1 VDNGHERVDNKTSR
15 TTINY
20 VVLPPTWF
28 AMMNFLYLDMPEGKR
43 WHDFEDFTLIKVI
56 SMPISE
62 TTMADWSFW
71 HRALYVFFP
80 RFLLPRFL
88 SIFFQFE
95 VHNGRHLDNF
105 PEGMSVIYC
114 INHRSHL
121 DGLIAGSA
129 VVVPREPRTCIALM
143 GAGNIMQEN
152 FFFRLLPYFGAFP
165 IYPEKPDIALNFA
178 AKLLSQGIG
187 IIIAPQG
194 KRIIRTPYDDYFH
207 LAKEG
212 KTGVGRLILALN
224 GKVPVIPAYIHGA
237 AEALSRGKIIPKF
250 GSYISISFGP
260 PIFWDEYSRN
270 GGWKTT
276 DPDFFSAAREIT
288 DKIMDKIRDQLLIQ
302 EQSLFT
308 ILERSFG
315 ASINE
320 LSIPSSKKSTFD
332 RLVFKLVR
340 AHPKRLQQ
348 FLKSEF

>member
-1 VDNGHERVDNKTSR
+1 
-15 TTINY
+15 
-20 VVLPPTWF
+20 
-28 AMMNFLYLDMPEGKR
+28 
-43 WHDFEDFTLIKVI
+43 
-56 SMPISE
+56 MPISE

-80 RFLLPRFL
+80 RFIIPRFL
-88 SIFFQFE
+88 STFFQFE
-95 VHNGRHLDNF
+95 VHHKNHLYNF
-105 PEGMSVIYC
+105 PEGNPVIYC

-121 DGLIAGSA
+121 DGLIAASA
-129 VVVPREPRTCIALM
+129 VVVPRGPRTCIALM

-152 FFFRLLPYFGAFP
+152 WIFRLLPYFGAFP
-165 IYPEKPDIALNFA
+165 IYPEKSEVALDFA
-178 AKLLSQGIG
+178 AKLLKQGVG

-194 KRIIRTPYDDYFH
+194 KRIIGTPYDDYFN
-207 LAKEG
+207 LAREG

-224 GKVPVIPAYIHGA
+224 GKIPVIPAYIHGA

-260 PIFWDEYSRN
+260 PIFWHEYSRK

-276 DPDFFSAAREIT
+276 DPDFFPMAREIT

-302 EQSLFT
+302 ERSLFI

-315 ASINE
+315 ATINE
-320 LSIPSSKKSTFD
+320 ISIPSSKRRKFD

-340 AHPKRLQQ
+340 VHPKRLQK
-348 FLKSEF
+348 LINS